1 VLSGDERGTGR
12 PAAIRSAAAR
22 PLAAP
27 GNRRWYALGLL
38 CLAFFIDTF
47 GSTTVFPAG
56 PAMERA
62 LGLSQAGLQW
72 SFTAATLPGGALLLA
87 GGRLSDVFGRR
98 RMFMLGLAL
107 LILASLA
114 CGWAPSTGV
123 LLGARAAQGISAA
136 LLVPA
141 ALSLVTNTFR
151 REKERNKA
159 LAAWSAV
166 GGAGATAGLL
176 LGGLVTVSL
185 GWQWIF
191 FINVP
196 LGGAMLLL
204 SPVLLREP
212 PVSEGARSVDVPGT
226 VTITCGVALFIYAIT
241 ETSQAGWLNLR
252 TLSELC
258 LVVAL
263 IAAFARIESRRKVP
277 MLPPGLLRSRPL
289 VAGNLFLLTA
299 GLSVDGMVF
308 TLTLYTQRVLG
319 YSAIEFGGITAIMTA
334 SSIAGAPIAQR
345 AIARFGLRL
354 VGRAGLAMLC
364 LSNLGLAATAWLG
377 GSPIAIAGCMLVFG
391 LGMGCAFVS
400 GTIASLKDV
409 AEQDSGLA
417 AGIQNISFS
426 LGTTLG
432 VAILSAISAA
442 VIHSSQ
448 PGGRGSTGVLISGY
462 RAAFICGALL
472 GALGL
477 AVSAAIYRTR
487 PHEAATEVSPT
498 DSAQSRR

>member
-1 VLSGDERGTGR
+1 MDGSPDGR
-12 PAAIRSAAAR
+12 PAAIRSDPAR
-22 PLAAP
+22 PLASP
-27 GNRRWYALGLL
+27 DPRRWYALGLL
-38 CLAFFIDTF
+38 CLAFFTDTF
-47 GSTTVFPAG
+47 GSTIVFPAG

-87 GGRLSDVFGRR
+87 GGRLSDMFGRR
-98 RMFMLGLAL
+98 RMFMLGLML
-107 LILASLA
+107 LIPASLV
-114 CGWAPSTGV
+114 CGWAPSTAV
-123 LLGARAAQGISAA
+123 LLAARAAQGISAA

-141 ALSLVTNTFR
+141 ALSLLTNTFR
-151 REKERNKA
+151 GEEERNKA

-176 LGGLVTVSL
+176 LGGLITVTL

-212 PVSEGARSVDVPGT
+212 PPGEGTRKVDVPGT
-226 VTITCGVALFIYAIT
+226 VTITCAVALFIYTIT
-241 ETSQAGWLNLR
+241 ETAQQGWLTPR
-252 TLSELC
+252 TLGELGIATAL
-258 LVVAL
+258 LV
-263 IAAFARIESRRKVP
+263 AFARIESRRAVP

-289 VAGNLFLLTA
+289 VAGNLVLLTA

-308 TLTLYTQRVLG
+308 TFSLYSQRVLG
-319 YSAIEFGGITAIMTA
+319 YTAIQFGGITAIMTA

-345 AIARFGLRL
+345 AVTRFGPRPT
-354 VGRAGLAMLC
+354 GRAGLAMLC
-364 LSNLGLAATAWLG
+364 LSNAGLAAAAWLG
-377 GSPIAIAGCMLVFG
+377 GSPVALAGCMLVFG

-409 AEQDSGLA
+409 PERDSGIA
-417 AGIQNISFS
+417 AGIQNVSFS

-432 VAILSAISAA
+432 LAILSAVSAA
-442 VIHSSQ
+442 VIHSSP
-448 PGGRGSTGVLISGY
+448 PGSQGQSGALISGY
-462 RAAFICGALL
+462 RTGFVCGALL

-477 AVSAAIYRTR
+477 AVITAVYRSESHRTAAQ
-487 PHEAATEVSPT
+487 
-498 DSAQSRR
+498 AQPSDF

>member
-1 VLSGDERGTGR
+1 MMDTAPDDRST
-12 PAAIRSAAAR
+12 AIRSHASQ
-22 PLAAP
+22 PLLAP
-27 GNRRWYALGLL
+27 DPRRWYALGLL
-38 CLAFFIDTF
+38 CLAFFIDTL

-62 LGLSQAGLQW
+62 LGLTQAGLQW
-72 SFTAATLPGGALLLA
+72 SFTAATLPGGALLLV

-107 LILASLA
+107 LTLASLV

-123 LLGARAAQGISAA
+123 LIGARAGQGMAA
-136 LLVPA
+136 GLLMPA
-141 ALSLVTNTFR
+141 ALSLVTNTFPL
-151 REKERNKA
+151 EEERNKA

-196 LGGAMLLL
+196 VGGAMLLL

-212 PVSEGARSVDVPGT
+212 PADEGSRKIDVPGT
-226 VTITCGVALFIYAIT
+226 VTITCGIALFIYTIT
-241 ETSQAGWLNLR
+241 ETSQEGWLNPR
-252 TLSELC
+252 TLGGLC
-258 LVVAL
+258 IVMAL

-277 MLPPGLLRSRPL
+277 MLPPSLLRSRPL

-308 TLTLYTQRVLG
+308 TLALYSQRVLG
-319 YSAIEFGGITAIMTA
+319 YSAIQFGGITAIMTA
-334 SSIAGAPIAQR
+334 SSIGAASIAQH
-345 AIARFGLRL
+345 AITRFGSRL

-364 LSNLGLAATAWLG
+364 LSNLGLAAMTSLRS
-377 GSPIAIAGCMLVFG
+377 SPVAIAGCMLLFG

-409 AEQDSGLA
+409 SEQDSGIA

-448 PGGRGSTGVLISGY
+448 SGGHGYTGVLISGY
-462 RAAFICGALL
+462 RTAFICGALL

-477 AVSAAIYRTR
+477 AVSAAIYRSR
-487 PHEAATEVSPT
+487 PHEAAT
-498 DSAQSRR
+498 

>member
-1 VLSGDERGTGR
+1 VKDVAPDGR
-12 PAAIRSAAAR
+12 PAAIGSGASQ

-27 GNRRWYALGLL
+27 GPRRWYALGLL
-38 CLAFFIDTF
+38 CLAFFADTF
-47 GSTTVFPAG
+47 GSTIVFPAG

-62 LGLSQAGLQW
+62 LGMSQAGLQW
-72 SFTAATLPGGALLLA
+72 SFTAATLPGGALLLI
-87 GGRLSDVFGRR
+87 GGRLSDMFGRR
-98 RMFMLGLAL
+98 RMFMLGLVL
-107 LILASLA
+107 LIVASLV
-114 CGWAPSTGV
+114 CGWAPSAGV

-141 ALSLVTNTFR
+141 ALSLVTSTFR
-151 REKERNKA
+151 GEEERNKA

-176 LGGLVTVSL
+176 LGGLVTVAL

-212 PVSEGARSVDVPGT
+212 PAGQGSRKVDVPGT
-226 VTITCGVALFIYAIT
+226 AAITCAVALFIYAVT
-241 ETSQAGWLNLR
+241 ETSQQGWLTPR
-252 TLSELC
+252 TLGGLSIAI
-258 LVVAL
+258 AL
-263 IAAFARIESRRKVP
+263 LAAFARIESRTAVP

-289 VAGNLFLLTA
+289 VAGNLVLLTA

-319 YSAIEFGGITAIMTA
+319 YSAIQFGGITAIMTA

-345 AIARFGLRL
+345 AVTRFGLWVTGRGGL
-354 VGRAGLAMLC
+354 VMLC
-364 LSNLGLAATAWLG
+364 LGNAGLAATTWLG
-377 GSPIAIAGCMLVFG
+377 GSPVAITGCLLVFG
-391 LGMGCAFVS
+391 LGMGCAFVA

-409 AEQDSGLA
+409 PERDSGIA

-426 LGTTLG
+426 LGTTIGL
-432 VAILSAISAA
+432 AILSAVSAA
-442 VIHSSQ
+442 AIHSSQ
-448 PGGRGSTGVLISGY
+448 PGGQRYTGVLISGY
-462 RAAFICGALL
+462 RTAFIAGALL

-477 AVSAAIYRTR
+477 AATAAVYRSR
-487 PHEAATEVSPT
+487 PHQAADEARPAA
-498 DSAQSRR
+498 SAQSGG

>member
-1 VLSGDERGTGR
+1 MTDAA
-12 PAAIRSAAAR
+12 PAGLPRSAR
-22 PLAAP
+22 LPRSRSWAP
-27 GNRRWYALGLL
+27 GPRRWYALGLL
-38 CLAFFIDTF
+38 CLAFFADTF
-47 GSTTVFPAG
+47 GSTIVFPAG

-98 RMFMLGLAL
+98 RMFMLGLVL

-114 CGWAPSTGV
+114 CGWAPSAGV

-141 ALSLVTNTFR
+141 ALSLVMNTFPH
-151 REKERNKA
+151 EEERNKA

-176 LGGLVTVSL
+176 LGGLVTVTL

-212 PVSEGARSVDVPGT
+212 PAGEESRKVDVPGT
-226 VTITCGVALFIYAIT
+226 MTITCAVALFIYTIT
-241 ETSQAGWLNLR
+241 ETSQQGWLTLR
-252 TLSELC
+252 TLGGLC
-258 LVVAL
+258 IVMGL
-263 IAAFARIESRRKVP
+263 IAAFARIESRRKIP
-277 MLPPGLLRSRPL
+277 MLPPALLRSRPL
-289 VAGNLFLLTA
+289 VAGNLVLLTA
-299 GLSVDGMVF
+299 GLSVDGMIF

-319 YSAIEFGGITAIMTA
+319 YSAIQFGGITAIMTV

-345 AIARFGLRL
+345 AVARFGPRL

-364 LSNLGLAATAWLG
+364 LGNAGLAAATSLG
-377 GSPIAIAGCMLVFG
+377 GSPVAIAGSMLVFG
-391 LGMGCAFVS
+391 LGMGCAFVP

-409 AEQDSGLA
+409 SERDSGIA
-417 AGIQNISFS
+417 AGIQNVSFS
-426 LGTTLG
+426 LGTTVGL
-432 VAILSAISAA
+432 AILSAISAA
-442 VIHSSQ
+442 VIHSSR
-448 PGGRGSTGVLISGY
+448 PGGQGYAGILISGY
-462 RAAFICGALL
+462 RTAFICGALL

-477 AVSAAIYRTR
+477 AVSGAIYRTR
-487 PHEAATEVSPT
+487 PNQAAAEHRADPHPP
-498 DSAQSRR
+498 RPE

>member
-1 VLSGDERGTGR
+1 MPGGNASSDDGSSRG
-12 PAAIRSAAAR
+12 PAVIRSDAAR
-22 PLAAP
+22 PVAAQDR
-27 GNRRWYALGLL
+27 RRWYALGLL
-38 CLAFFIDTF
+38 CLAFFADTF
-47 GSTTVFPAG
+47 GSTIVFPAG

-72 SFTAATLPGGALLLA
+72 SFTAATLPGGALLLV

-98 RMFMLGLAL
+98 RMFMLRLVL
-107 LILASLA
+107 LILASLV
-114 CGWAPSTGV
+114 CGWAPSVAV

-141 ALSLVTNTFR
+141 ALSLVMTTFR
-151 REKERNKA
+151 REEERNKA

-176 LGGLVTVSL
+176 LGGLITVTL

-196 LGGAMLLL
+196 VGGAMLLL

-212 PVSEGARSVDVPGT
+212 PPAGGGARKVDVPGT
-226 VTITCGVALFIYAIT
+226 VTITGAVALFIYTVT
-241 ETSQAGWLNLR
+241 ETSQQGWLNRR
-252 TLSELC
+252 TLGELC
-258 LVVAL
+258 VVMAL
-263 IAAFARIESRRKVP
+263 TAAFARIESRRAVP
-277 MLPPGLLRSRPL
+277 MLPPGLLRSRSR

-308 TLTLYTQRVLG
+308 TLSLYSQRVLG

-334 SSIAGAPIAQR
+334 SSIAAAPLAQR
-345 AIARFGLRL
+345 AIPRFGPQLI
-354 VGRAGLAMLC
+354 GRAGLVMLC
-364 LSNLGLAATAWLG
+364 LSNAGLAATAWLG
-377 GSPIAIAGCMLVFG
+377 GSPVALAACMLVFG

-409 AEQDSGLA
+409 SERDSGIA

-426 LGTTLG
+426 VGATVGL
-432 VAILSAISAA
+432 AILSAASAA
-442 VIHSSQ
+442 VIR
-448 PGGRGSTGVLISGY
+448 GGEGTGALISGY
-462 RAAFICGALL
+462 RTAFICGALL
-472 GALGL
+472 GVLGL
-477 AVSAAIYRTR
+477 AVSTVVCRR
-487 PHEAATEVSPT
+487 PDGVGTPRPRC
-498 DSAQSRR
+498 D